1 MMGQKPFRRRP
12 GWTKVPP
19 IKIVI
24 PHRHEASE
32 TEIEDCPGRRGYSW
46 PATLAHRCCCCLDIA
61 IQMAHPAT
69 YTIALHSLDLLST
82 RPLIEQIRKINP
94 HTHRMRNRHI
104 EARINFHQ
112 VGVADSVAPKLHLRV
127 AFQADFPH

>member
-1 MMGQKPFRRRP
+1 MMGKEPFRRRP
-12 GWTKVPP
+12 GWTKVSP

-69 YTIALHSLDLLST
+69 YSIALHSLDLLSI

-94 HTHRMRNRHI
+94 HRSEEHTSELQSPCNLVCRLLL
-104 EARINFHQ
+104 E
-112 VGVADSVAPKLHLRV
+112 KKK
-127 AFQADFPH
+127 